1 MEGKLPRTDDPTINA
16 YLDKHGIDQVIF
28 ELYKQVCKDQP
39 TDLLAFLIEQFST
52 KSDHAAAILRGE
64 ATYEPPAQ
72 VSKYDLPLPEPEVET
87 DAEITIDSKM
97 DTHPEPKVEEQP
109 PEQDFGDFDME
120 SSDGLEPVDPA
131 ILRARRP
138 TISIRSDTRPST
150 LPSNERSPEELDLI
164 LHALDASPLTTDYDK
179 DLKTSLAKILEVYT
193 VPPGTLLIRQGDP
206 GDYFYILN
214 MGHCI
219 VYKRPKDGPDGAET
233 TSVIPDNLLD
243 EDACAKAF
251 GSKVNEV
258 CSGMGVGDL
267 ALLYGA
273 PRAATVITDVES
285 TFWRIEG
292 SDFRVFV
299 REQREEEI
307 RRNQGFL
314 SGVELLKPLNADA
327 IFALAQ
333 ACKTERY
340 SSGEAII
347 TQGDVGESFYFIVAG
362 DVVVEASGRCVAELH
377 AGEYF
382 GEAALLTNAPR
393 NATCRALVDVTVAVL
408 DRESLDNLLG
418 PLKSMITCRTP
429 DL

>member
-1 MEGKLPRTDDPTINA
+1 MERKLPRTDDPIINA

-28 ELYKQVCKDQP
+28 ELYKQACKDQP
-39 TDLLAFLIEQFST
+39 TDLLTFLIEQFAT
-52 KSDHAAAILRGE
+52 KSDQAAAILRGE
-64 ATYEPPAQ
+64 ATFAAPTQ
-72 VSKYDLPLPEPEVET
+72 TSRYDLPLPEPEIETEADVIIDSNVET
-87 DAEITIDSKM
+87 HQEQ
-97 DTHPEPKVEEQP
+97 KVEEQP
-109 PEQDFGDFDME
+109 PEQDFGGFDIE
-120 SSDGLEPVDPA
+120 SSDNFEPVDPA

-138 TISIRSDTRPST
+138 TISVRSDARPST
-150 LPSNERSPEELDLI
+150 LPSTERSPDEMDLI
-164 LHALDASPLTTDYDK
+164 LHGLDASPLTSDYDT
-179 DLKTSLAKILEVYT
+179 DLKTSLAKVLESYS

-206 GDYFYILN
+206 GDYFYILQT
-214 MGHCI
+214 GHCI
-219 VYKRPKDGPDGAET
+219 VYKRSKDDSDGAGVA
-233 TSVIPDNLLD
+233 SVAPEDLLD
-243 EDACAKAF
+243 EEACIQAF
-251 GSKVNEV
+251 GPKVNEV
-258 CSGMGVGDL
+258 RPGMGVGDL

-273 PRAATVITDVES
+273 PRAATVITDVET

-340 SSGEAII
+340 PPNAAII
-347 TQGDVGESFYFIVAG
+347 TQGDVGESFYFIVTG
-362 DVVVEASGRCVAELH
+362 DVAVEASGRRVAELH

-393 NATCRALVDVTVAVL
+393 NATCRALADVTVAVL